1 MTTPSEFIETWP
13 FYTRADIID
22 FNPPA
27 SITRMCRHCQK
38 ETTWSRFRS
47 DRVDLSSS
55 PHRIFWF
62 VAYSCVLCA
71 KECPEDNLLVLYQKL
86 DWKEVN
92 AQLWQHHGVKKIG
105 QEPPQSIEIPADL
118 SKRLGATAGYY
129 RNALLCR
136 AHGLGIAAVAY
147 MRRVVEEQTDELIDV
162 VADLALTY
170 EADEKTVRSLMAA
183 KERVRYEEKLEVAS
197 KVMPS
202 ALMPG
207 GVNPIAQ
214 LYIHLSVGL
223 HGKTD
228 DECIAIFD
236 DLKADFE
243 YVFRNLH
250 VQALDRREFAQ
261 RVKERAA
268 RKS

>member
-1 MTTPSEFIETWP
+1 
-13 FYTRADIID
+13 
-22 FNPPA
+22 
-27 SITRMCRHCQK
+27 
-38 ETTWSRFRS
+38 
-47 DRVDLSSS
+47 
-55 PHRIFWF
+55 
-62 VAYSCVLCA
+62 
-71 KECPEDNLLVLYQKL
+71 
-86 DWKEVN
+86 
-92 AQLWQHHGVKKIG
+92 
-105 QEPPQSIEIPADL
+105 
-118 SKRLGATAGYY
+118 
-129 RNALLCR
+129 
-136 AHGLGIAAVAY
+136 

-170 EADEKTVRSLMAA
+170 EADEKAVRSLMAA

-197 KVMPS
+197 HLIPP

-207 GVNPIAQ
+207 GVNPIGQ

-236 DLKADFE
+236 DLKTDFE

-250 VQALDRREFAQ
+250 VQALHRRGFAQ